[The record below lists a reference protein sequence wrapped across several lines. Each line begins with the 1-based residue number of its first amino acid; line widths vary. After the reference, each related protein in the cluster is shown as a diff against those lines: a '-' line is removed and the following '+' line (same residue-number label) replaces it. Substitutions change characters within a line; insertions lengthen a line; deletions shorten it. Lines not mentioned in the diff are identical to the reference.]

1 MKPEITFPNII
12 TASRI
17 VLTPV
22 FIWLMLS
29 GDGLLVQLSAAV
41 FLLAAVS
48 DWYDGWYARKY
59 NAGSAFG
66 KFFDP
71 LADKVLVGAAFF
83 AFVFLGILNIWMV
96 VVIVG
101 RDVLVTVLR
110 VAADRRH
117 QPVVTSQLAKWK
129 TAMQLVFLWYIVA
142 VYTMQNII
150 WIRQSVGSPF
160 LASFFSPWI
169 IYGSMIVLTALSLI
183 TAAQYL
189 LENRHILR
197 PSWDGSVARTSS

>member
-1 MKPEITFPNII
+1 MKPEFTFPNII
-12 TASRI
+12 TATRI
-17 VLTPV
+17 LLTPLFV
-22 FIWLMLS
+22 WLMLS
-29 GDGLLVQLSAAV
+29 EDATLVQISAAV
-41 FLLAAVS
+41 FLVAAIT
-48 DWYDGWYARKY
+48 DWYDGWYARRY

-66 KFFDP
+66 RFFDP

-96 VVIVG
+96 AIIVG

-110 VAADRRH
+110 VAADRHH

-142 VYTMQNII
+142 VYTVQNIGWLHARI
-150 WIRQSVGSPF
+150 SAGMMST
-160 LASFFSPWI
+160 LLSPWI
-169 IYGSMIVLTALSLI
+169 ILSSMIVLTALSLI

-197 PSWDGSVARTSS
+197 VWSSSVARTSS

>member
-12 TASRI
+12 TATRI
-17 VLTPV
+17 ILTPIFV
-22 FIWLMLS
+22 WLMVS
-29 GDGLLVQLSAAV
+29 QDATLVQISAAV
-41 FLLAAVS
+41 FLVAAIT

-66 KFFDP
+66 RFFDP
-71 LADKVLVGAAFF
+71 LADKVLVGAALF
-83 AFVFLGILNIWMV
+83 AFVFLDLLNIWMV
-96 VVIVG
+96 IIIVG
-101 RDVLVTVLR
+101 RDVLVTLLR

-142 VYTMQNII
+142 VYTMQNVG
-150 WIRQSVGSPF
+150 WIKAQVTPPV
-160 LASFFSPWI
+160 LATFFSPWI
-169 IYGSMIVLTALSLI
+169 INGSMILLTLLSLI

-197 PSWDGSVARTSS
+197 VCWNGGIARTSS